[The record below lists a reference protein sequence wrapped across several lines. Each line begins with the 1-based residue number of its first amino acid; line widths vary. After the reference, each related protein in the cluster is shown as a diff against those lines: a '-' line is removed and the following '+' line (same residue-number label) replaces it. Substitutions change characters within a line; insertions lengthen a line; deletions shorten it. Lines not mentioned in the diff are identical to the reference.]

1 MELQLQPII
10 LSNFDDKI
18 STIRTFSDRPSCR
31 NRRSWEYSTR
41 PSDLSSSWTI
51 PGTKKWE
58 DGMWEIISLVVN
70 RLLSPRIT
78 IRYRCWGY
86 CAGRNVHGRWKV
98 TRYRLFSHT
107 MSLGATRS
115 RHDRV
120 KRETDRVLPTKRK
133 YLFSK
138 RFRAYHE
145 IMKKFSPRF
154 IPRQIFHSISRTLTH
169 VFQISNNLGLLFN
182 SLRMT
187 SQTST
192 TRPIK
197 IVIN

>member
-1 MELQLQPII
+1 MTIKYQQYAPFRII
-10 LSNFDDKI
+10 LHVEPVDLENI
-18 STIRTFSDRPSCR
+18 PLVPRTFRVAER
-31 NRRSWEYSTR
+31 YLEQ
-41 PSDLSSSWTI
+41 
-51 PGTKKWE
+51 KMK

-115 RHDRV
+115 WHDRV

-133 YLFSK
+133 YLLSK
-138 RFRAYHE
+138 RFRAYLE
-145 IMKKFSPRF
+145 MMKSFTSFYTASDLREYL
-154 IPRQIFHSISRTLTH
+154 SRKLDRTCFKYRAR
-169 VFQISNNLGLLFN
+169 VIWAYY
-182 SLRMT
+182 
-187 SQTST
+187 ST
-192 TRPIK
+192 P
-197 IVIN
+197 